1 LANVK
6 HRTMIGGQA
15 VIEGVMMRGV
25 KTSAM
30 AVRKPDGTINLS
42 TWQNSSIKDKYPVLK
57 FPVLRGVVNF
67 VEMLIDGYKTLMQ
80 SAEIAG
86 LEDEPNTKKDINN
99 SYKVD
104 TSNKETTTEP
114 LTAVS
119 SEQSDSPSEPVKDKA
134 SQEASSK
141 EDKAEEKGMSGIIV
155 KLLSVLSAL
164 IGIALAILLFTVTP
178 ALVTFYTKDIL
189 HFGIFTTLIEG
200 VIRIIIFVLYLVVV
214 SLLKDIQ
221 RVFEYHGAEH
231 KTIYCYENNEEL
243 TVENARKNIRF
254 HPRCGTSFLLI
265 VLIVSILVFSFVPW
279 NNLFVRIILKLLL
292 LPLVVGIS
300 YEIIRFAGRH
310 DNSVMRFLLAP
321 GLWLQR
327 LTTREPDDSQLEVAI
342 NALEA
347 VLTANKEDDKW

>member
-86 LEDEPNTKKDINN
+86 LEDEPKTSKDVNN
-99 SYKVD
+99 SSTVD
-104 TSNKETTTEP
+104 TSNIETTTQSA
-114 LTAVS
+114 AVNS
-119 SEQSDSPSEPVKDKA
+119 VQGDSLSEPVNDNA
-134 SQEASSK
+134 SQEVLSK
-141 EDKAEEKGMSGIIV
+141 EDKAEEKGMSGIMV

-189 HFGIFTTLIEG
+189 HFGIFTTLVEG

-279 NNLFVRIILKLLL
+279 NNLFMRIILKLLL